1 MKRLSALAL
10 CLSLMP
16 LAAQAPAQA
25 DKKPEKPKFDFGVP
39 DKPFTSDV
47 AKLMQEV
54 ADHQQAYSN
63 LEEMTDGIGPRLT
76 GSERLRKAQA
86 WAMDKLKSY
95 GAVNVHEESWD
106 FGPSWT
112 RGHDWARLTNG
123 NGVDLEIA
131 GMAWAPAT
139 AGVVKGEVRYVEAK
153 TLDELKALVP
163 TLDGKILMWGK
174 MPTPPEGQDRMAFYR
189 EMMGIMRAAKPAV
202 VLRSSGRENGLLNM
216 TGSPMSR
223 WGKTETPTAFISGEH
238 ANLLERLAKRGQHP
252 EIEIQIGGESSK
264 DPVKCFNVIAE
275 IKGSTWP
282 DQVVIVGGHQDS
294 WDLGTGA
301 TDNGTGTVVA
311 METLRAIKAFGVAPK
326 RTIRVILFSG
336 EEQGLLGSEAY
347 VKSHMDEMKNIQA
360 VLVDDMGTGQ
370 IQGWPDMGQEQWRG
384 WLAQAMVPANQIG
397 CTEVGAFTQPGD
409 TDHWP
414 FFQQGVP
421 AFAAIQD
428 PVDYMT
434 TTHHSQADTFDHV
447 KKDDLVQGA
456 QSMAATA
463 WFFANCADRV
473 PHIEPAAKPAEKQE
487 AKPGAKK
494 AR

>member
-1 MKRLSALAL
+1 MPNPRLSALAL
-10 CLSLMP
+10 SLCS
-16 LAAQAPAQA
+16 LGLFAQAPAKA
-25 DKKPEKPKFDFGVP
+25 DKKPEKPKFELGVP

-47 AKLMQEV
+47 AKLMKEV
-54 ADHQQAYSN
+54 ADHQQAVSN
-63 LEEMTDGIGPRLT
+63 LEEMSDSIGPRLT

-95 GAVNVHEESWD
+95 GAVNVHEEGWD

-112 RGHDWARLTNG
+112 RGRDWARLTNC
-123 NGVDLEIA
+123 NGVDLSIA

-139 AGVVKGEVRYVEAK
+139 MVPKSKHSKKLIPGAVKGEVVLAEAK
-153 TLDELKALVP
+153 TMDDLKALAP
-163 TLDGKILMWGK
+163 TLNGKIVMYGK
-174 MPTPPEGQDRMAFYR
+174 LPKPAEGQDRMAYYKDL
-189 EMMGIMRAAKPAV
+189 MGIMSQAKPAV

-216 TGSPMSR
+216 TGSPVSR
-223 WGKTETPTAFISGEH
+223 WGKTTTPTAFISGEH
-238 ANLLERLAKRGQHP
+238 ANLLERLIKRGQHP
-252 EIEIQIGGESSK
+252 EVEIQIGGESSK
-264 DPVKCFNVIAE
+264 DPVKSYNVVAE

-282 DQVVIVGGHQDS
+282 DQVVVVGGHQDS

-311 METLRAIKAFGVAPK
+311 METLRAIKALGVVPK

-336 EEQGLLGSEAY
+336 EEEGLLGSEAY
-347 VKSHMDEMKNIQA
+347 VKAHMDEMKNIQA

-370 IQGWPDMGQEQWRG
+370 IQGWPDMDQEQWRG
-384 WLAQAMVPANQIG
+384 YLAQAMAPANNIG
-397 CTEVGAFTQPGD
+397 CNEIGAFVQPGD

-414 FFQQGVP
+414 FYQQGVP

-447 KKDDLVQGA
+447 RADDLIQGA
-456 QSMAATA
+456 QAMAATA
-463 WFFANCADRV
+463 WSFANMAERV
-473 PHIEPAAKPAEKQE
+473 PHIAPAAKK
-487 AKPGAKK
+487 
-494 AR
+494 